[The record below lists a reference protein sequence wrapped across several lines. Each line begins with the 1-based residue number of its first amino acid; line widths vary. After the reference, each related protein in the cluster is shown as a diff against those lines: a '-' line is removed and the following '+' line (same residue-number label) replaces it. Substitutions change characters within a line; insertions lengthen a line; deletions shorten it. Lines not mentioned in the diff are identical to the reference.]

1 MCNGEYIPDVWG
13 GHETVTGE
21 EELMQRVLF
30 KLLCRRGGFA
40 PYPEL
45 GSRLYELLRM
55 KPAERN
61 SCARQFILE
70 ALENEPEV
78 TLITAE
84 VRQNGDRLCV
94 DVGLEADGEFKNLI
108 VML

>member
-1 MCNGEYIPDVWG
+1 
-13 GHETVTGE
+13 
-21 EELMQRVLF
+21 
-30 KLLCRRGGFA
+30 
-40 PYPEL
+40 
-45 GSRLYELLRM
+45 M

>member
-1 MCNGEYIPDVWG
+1 MTDK
-13 GHETVTGE
+13 
-21 EELMQRVLF
+21 EELLQRVLY
-30 KLLCRRGGFA
+30 KLICRRGGFA

-55 KPAERN
+55 RPAERN

-78 TLITAE
+78 TLISAE
-84 VRQNGDRLCV
+84 VRQSGDRLCV
-94 DVGLEADGEFKNLI
+94 DVGLESDGEENNLI